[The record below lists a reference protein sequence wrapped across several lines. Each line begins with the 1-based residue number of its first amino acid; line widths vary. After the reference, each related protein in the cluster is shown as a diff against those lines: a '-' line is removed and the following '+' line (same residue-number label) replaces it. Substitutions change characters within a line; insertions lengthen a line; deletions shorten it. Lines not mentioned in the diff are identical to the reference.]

1 MTSMKPV
8 LLVTTVIIT
17 TSVFFAVIRRLLER
31 YDREKRK
38 QEFQQLLEEERYFKG
53 IAYEINWL
61 FGEGRNSRVLD
72 VTKEMAEEFR
82 DAEKYAA
89 YLYLYF
95 GFNIKAETLDHLVN
109 CYLWVRAADRICD
122 THPEYEEFRESVYPT
137 FYMRYMSKGLR
148 DYAIGEYSL
157 SQQNIRSLYNE
168 IWYRLNPDEKAG
180 DEPEGNAA

>member
-1 MTSMKPV
+1 MMSMKAV
-8 LLVTTVIIT
+8 LLVTTGIIT
-17 TSVFFAVIRRLLER
+17 IAGVFEFFHKLVKR
-31 YDREKRK
+31 YNREKRK
-38 QEFQQLLEEERYFKG
+38 QEFHQLLEEERYFKG

-72 VTKEMAEEFR
+72 VTKEMAEEFQ
-82 DAEKYAA
+82 DAKKYAA

-95 GFNIKAETLDHLVN
+95 GLNIKAETLDHLVN

-157 SQQNIRSLYNE
+157 SQQNIRNLYNE

>member
-1 MTSMKPV
+1 MMSMKAV
-8 LLVTTVIIT
+8 LLVTTGIIT
-17 TSVFFAVIRRLLER
+17 IAGVFEFFHKLVKR
-31 YDREKRK
+31 YNREKRK
-38 QEFQQLLEEERYFKG
+38 QEFHQLLEEEKYFKG
-53 IAYEINWL
+53 ITYEMNWL

-72 VTKEMAEEFR
+72 VTKKTAEEFR

-89 YLYLYF
+89 SLYSYF
-95 GFNIKAETLDHLVN
+95 GLRINSETLDHLVN
-109 CYLWVRAADRICD
+109 CYLWVRDADRICD

-157 SQQNIRSLYNE
+157 SQQNIRNLYNE